1 MGKLNGDKV
10 LDIGCRDKVFKKY
23 LEGDFKYTG
32 IDFDPSKSIN
42 TNENDQIIN
51 YNLETGLPEHADFD
65 IINALDV
72 LEHVENIHELL
83 NDIFSKSKKKISI
96 ALPNMGY
103 YKFRLNF
110 LFKGEISGKYTFHEN
125 KINDRHR
132 WLPNYQSILKFIYA
146 NKPSDWKVIKF
157 NYIFERKRNFIAYY
171 LEKFLSKFFPG
182 IFVYEIIFIFEKK

>member
-83 NDIFSKSKKKISI
+83 NDIFSKSKKK
-96 ALPNMGY
+96 AKLA
-103 YKFRLNF
+103 
-110 LFKGEISGKYTFHEN
+110 FKNLERFN
-125 KINDRHR
+125 
-132 WLPNYQSILKFIYA
+132 LK
-146 NKPSDWKVIKF
+146 
-157 NYIFERKRNFIAYY
+157 
-171 LEKFLSKFFPG
+171 LQ
-182 IFVYEIIFIFEKK
+182 